1 MLIYKRKHHAQ
12 GIPIVPM
19 LDILTILLIFFIVH
33 TEFKHQVNVLKLDL
47 PRTEHLAGETGDR
60 NSILL
65 EVGEDGALALAG
77 KLIEPGQ
84 LAAAVHAVLT
94 ANPEARVQVSAA
106 GGSSMERFIEVMDE
120 LSAAG
125 LPVEEVPVRIEHGGS
140 SPDKSPAE
148 QAK

>member
-1 MLIYKRKHHAQ
+1 MTIYTRKHHSQ

-60 NSILL
+60 NNVLL
-65 EVGEDGALALAG
+65 EVGEDGTLALAG
-77 KLIEPGQ
+77 KLVAPGQ
-84 LAAAVHAVLT
+84 LAAAVRSVLA
-94 ANPEARVQVSAA
+94 ANPEARVQVATAGAA
-106 GGSSMERFIEVMDE
+106 SMARFIEVMDE

-125 LPVEEVPVRIEHGGS
+125 LPVEEIPVRIDYQS
-140 SPDKSPAE
+140 TTTTP
-148 QAK
+148 